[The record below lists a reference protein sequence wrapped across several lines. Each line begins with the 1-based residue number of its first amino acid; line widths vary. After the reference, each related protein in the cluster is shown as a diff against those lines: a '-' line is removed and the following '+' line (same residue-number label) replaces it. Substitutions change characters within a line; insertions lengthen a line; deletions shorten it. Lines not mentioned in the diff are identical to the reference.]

1 MKTEYETIR
10 KMQTVQSEYKT
21 PDGDWQ
27 EGFSLRFANGWTI
40 SVQWGNGSYS
50 SNTTRTPTQP
60 TIKTSRTAEVAAFN
74 DGGLWWDFDQDMIV
88 TEATAKFGGT
98 RSEWRDD
105 EEETTKVFGFVKTDE
120 VVLMISSIQNLY
132 MNEYGFWRNGLN
144 V

>member
-27 EGFSLRFANGWTI
+27 EGFSLRFENGWTI

-88 TEATAKFGGT
+88 TEATN
-98 RSEWRDD
+98 S

>member
-27 EGFSLRFANGWTI
+27 EGFSLRFENGWTI

-88 TEATAKFGGT
+88 TEVTN
-98 RSEWRDD
+98 S

>member
-27 EGFSLRFANGWTI
+27 EGFSLRFENGWTI

-50 SNTTRTPTQP
+50 SNTPRTPTQP
-60 TIKTSRTAEVAAFN
+60 PIKPSRTAEVAAFN

-88 TEATAKFGGT
+88 TEVTN
-98 RSEWRDD
+98 S

-120 VVLMISSIQNLY
+120 VALMISSIQNLY

>member
-1 MKTEYETIR
+1 
-10 KMQTVQSEYKT
+10 MQTVQSEYKT

-27 EGFSLRFANGWTI
+27 EGFSLRFENGWTI

-88 TEATAKFGGT
+88 TEVTN
-98 RSEWRDD
+98 S

-120 VVLMISSIQNLY
+120 VALMISSIQSLY

>member
-1 MKTEYETIR
+1 MKTEYEPIR

-27 EGFSLRFANGWTI
+27 EGFSLRFENGWTI

-88 TEATAKFGGT
+88 TEATN
-98 RSEWRDD
+98 S

-132 MNEYGFWRNGLN
+132 MNEYGFWRNGVN

>member
-1 MKTEYETIR
+1 
-10 KMQTVQSEYKT
+10 MQTVQSEYKT

-27 EGFSLRFANGWTI
+27 EGFSLRFENGWTI

-60 TIKTSRTAEVAAFN
+60 SIKTSRTAEVAAFN

-88 TEATAKFGGT
+88 TEATN
-98 RSEWRDD
+98 S

>member
-88 TEATAKFGGT
+88 TEVTN
-98 RSEWRDD
+98 S

-120 VVLMISSIQNLY
+120 VALMISSIQSLY

>member
-1 MKTEYETIR
+1 
-10 KMQTVQSEYKT
+10 MQTVQSEYKT

-27 EGFSLRFANGWTI
+27 EGFSLRFENGWTI
-40 SVQWGNGSYS
+40 SVQWGNGTYS

-60 TIKTSRTAEVAAFN
+60 SIKTSRTAEVAAFN

-88 TEATAKFGGT
+88 TEDTN
-98 RSEWRDD
+98 S

>member
-88 TEATAKFGGT
+88 TEVTN
-98 RSEWRDD
+98 S

>member
-1 MKTEYETIR
+1 
-10 KMQTVQSEYKT
+10 MQTVQSEYKT

-88 TEATAKFGGT
+88 TEATN
-98 RSEWRDD
+98 S

>member
-1 MKTEYETIR
+1 MKTEYEPIR

-88 TEATAKFGGT
+88 TEVTN
-98 RSEWRDD
+98 S

-120 VVLMISSIQNLY
+120 VALMISSIQNLY

>member
-40 SVQWGNGSYS
+40 SVQWGNGCYS

-88 TEATAKFGGT
+88 TEATN
-98 RSEWRDD
+98 S

>member
-1 MKTEYETIR
+1 MKTEYETVR

-27 EGFSLRFANGWTI
+27 EGFSLRFENGWTI
-40 SVQWGNGSYS
+40 SVQWGNGTYS

-60 TIKTSRTAEVAAFN
+60 SIKTSRTAEVAAFN

-88 TEATAKFGGT
+88 TEATN
-98 RSEWRDD
+98 S

>member
-1 MKTEYETIR
+1 MKTEYEAIR

-88 TEATAKFGGT
+88 TEATN
-98 RSEWRDD
+98 S

>member
-1 MKTEYETIR
+1 MKTEYETVR

-27 EGFSLRFANGWTI
+27 EGFSLRFENGWTI
-40 SVQWGNGSYS
+40 SVQWGNGTYS

-60 TIKTSRTAEVAAFN
+60 SIKTSRTAEVAAFN

-88 TEATAKFGGT
+88 TEDTN
-98 RSEWRDD
+98 S

>member
-27 EGFSLRFANGWTI
+27 EGFCLRFANGWTL

-88 TEATAKFGGT
+88 TEVTN
-98 RSEWRDD
+98 S

>member
-1 MKTEYETIR
+1 MKTEYEPIR

-27 EGFSLRFANGWTI
+27 EGFSLRFENGWTI

-88 TEATAKFGGT
+88 TEATN
-98 RSEWRDD
+98 S

>member
-40 SVQWGNGSYS
+40 QVQWGNGSYS

-88 TEATAKFGGT
+88 TEATN
-98 RSEWRDD
+98 S

>member
-88 TEATAKFGGT
+88 TEVTN
-98 RSEWRDD
+98 S

-120 VVLMISSIQNLY
+120 VALMISSIQNLY

>member
-1 MKTEYETIR
+1 MKTEYEPIR

-88 TEATAKFGGT
+88 TEVTN
-98 RSEWRDD
+98 S

>member
-1 MKTEYETIR
+1 
-10 KMQTVQSEYKT
+10 MQTVQSEYKT

-27 EGFSLRFANGWTI
+27 EGFSLRFENGWTI

-88 TEATAKFGGT
+88 TEATN
-98 RSEWRDD
+98 S

>member
-1 MKTEYETIR
+1 
-10 KMQTVQSEYKT
+10 MQTVQSEYKT

-27 EGFSLRFANGWTI
+27 EGFSLRFENGWTI

-88 TEATAKFGGT
+88 TEVTN
-98 RSEWRDD
+98 S

-120 VVLMISSIQNLY
+120 VALMISSIQNLY

>member
-27 EGFSLRFANGWTI
+27 EGFSLRFENGWTI

-88 TEATAKFGGT
+88 TEVTN
-98 RSEWRDD
+98 S

-120 VVLMISSIQNLY
+120 VALMISSIQNLY

>member
-1 MKTEYETIR
+1 MKTEYEPIR

-88 TEATAKFGGT
+88 TEATN
-98 RSEWRDD
+98 S

>member
-1 MKTEYETIR
+1 
-10 KMQTVQSEYKT
+10 MQTVQSEYKT

-88 TEATAKFGGT
+88 TEVTN
-98 RSEWRDD
+98 S

-120 VVLMISSIQNLY
+120 VALMISSIQNLY

>member
-1 MKTEYETIR
+1 
-10 KMQTVQSEYKT
+10 MQTVQSEYKT

-88 TEATAKFGGT
+88 TEVTN
-98 RSEWRDD
+98 S